1 MNVERRTHP
10 NKVDV
15 FHHSL
20 IGIYNDTKEY
30 NKIKKEWRQANKTFF
45 KNLQKFYDNFRFS
58 LFLKIALYFS
68 QSLYK
73 GSPSYR
79 RSPQNLKENIQ
90 HLKRSTI
97 LTFYLFY

>member
-30 NKIKKEWRQANKTFF
+30 NKIKKEWRQANKTFL
-45 KNLQKFYDNFRFS
+45 KNLQKFYDNF
-58 LFLKIALYFS
+58 
-68 QSLYK
+68 
-73 GSPSYR
+73 
-79 RSPQNLKENIQ
+79 
-90 HLKRSTI
+90 
-97 LTFYLFY
+97 